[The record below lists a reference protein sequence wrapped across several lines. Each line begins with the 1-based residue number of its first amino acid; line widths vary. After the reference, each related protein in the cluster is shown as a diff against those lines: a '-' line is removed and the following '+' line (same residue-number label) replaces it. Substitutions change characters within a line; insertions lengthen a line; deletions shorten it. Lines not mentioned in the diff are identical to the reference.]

1 MDGVSYLR
9 FILALLLVLGLLALA
24 AFLLRRSGF
33 GAKVIG
39 RSRRLAVLESLPV
52 SPRHRLVLIR
62 RDDVEHLLL
71 LGPEGDLVVESRIPT
86 NSAHSAPMTT
96 GSAAAGSQ
104 DAGPIHFGRADRD
117 RQQQQPFA
125 DMLDER
131 SKGVSTASATSHKP
145 SLDEQN

>member
-24 AFLLRRSGF
+24 AYLLRRSGL
-33 GAKVIG
+33 GPKVG
-39 RSRRLAVLESLPV
+39 RSRRLSVLESLPV
-52 SPRHRLVLIR
+52 SPRHRLLLVR

-71 LGPEGDLVVESRIPT
+71 LGPEGDLVVESRIPANAT
-86 NSAHSAPMTT
+86 HATSATA
-96 GSAAAGSQ
+96 GSTPASSQ
-104 DAGPIHFGRADRD
+104 DAGPIHFSRTDRD

-131 SKGVSTASATSHKP
+131 SKGVSTASVTPHKP
-145 SLDEQN
+145 SSDEQN

>member
-24 AFLLRRSGF
+24 AFLLRRSGL
-33 GAKVIG
+33 GPKLG
-39 RSRRLAVLESLPV
+39 RSRRLSVLESLPV
-52 SPRHRLVLIR
+52 GPKHRLLLVR

-71 LGPEGDLVVESRIPT
+71 LGPEGDLVVESQIPT
-86 NSAHSAPMTT
+86 NSAHSASTNAGSTT
-96 GSAAAGSQ
+96 ANSQ
-104 DAGPIHFGRADRD
+104 DAGPINFGRTDRD
-117 RQQQQPFA
+117 RQPRQPFA